1 MGIGNVIRIIGTLE
15 DIREVAAEAAAEE
28 AEIIEI
34 PTRAIIRITVKV
46 PVKITVKIPVRIM
59 VKVTV
64 KVIVKVLIKIITK
77 VPVRI
82 MVKVMAKVPVKLINN
97 RNILVKEI
105 LTEVTIV
112 AVEITTRTG
121 ERAVEEEQEVVA
133 EAAGFKGDGIRVAT
147 ILIGTPISE
156 VAEANAG
163 NIETRKL
170 ITNSSND
177 INMIIMI
184 FINHYYA
191 YNM

>member
-1 MGIGNVIRIIGTLE
+1 MGIGNVIRIIGTLG
-15 DIREVAAEAAAEE
+15 DIREVAAAEE

-64 KVIVKVLIKIITK
+64 KVTVKVLIKIITK

>member
-97 RNILVKEI
+97 LNILVKEI